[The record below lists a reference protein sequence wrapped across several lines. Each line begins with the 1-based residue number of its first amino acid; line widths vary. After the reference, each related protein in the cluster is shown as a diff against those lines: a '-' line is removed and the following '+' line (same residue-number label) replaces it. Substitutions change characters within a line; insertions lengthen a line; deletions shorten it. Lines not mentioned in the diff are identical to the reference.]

1 MFKKIMF
8 MLLVALVVLVPASEA
23 FASMESP
30 IYIFVDGV
38 KVGFPDQKP
47 YVDENSRTLVPV
59 RFVSEALGAKVGW
72 EAKKSEVTVTDNAIG
87 RTIKL
92 WINRADYTINGKS
105 HQMDTKA
112 VLTAAGRTMV
122 PFRFVSEALGCEV
135 NYENV
140 EGYGVIFNFTKK
152 FTGNKEEIMEKIR
165 NQVRRE
171 ALGQFREVSQAEMKK
186 GLEIEG
192 LVTKTELNGHYWT
205 KTIGPELQLA
215 EVSYDELPVSIPAN
229 DMPLIIYDVWI
240 DENYGGYDWRF
251 NGPAGA
257 IFVKANKNFKA
268 NIVCFDG
275 EFRGGRPAVP
285 IDENGKYNPNYRNG
299 QIGIFEISLNGGG
312 DRATVGDQKPL
323 PKATKE
329 NLKWFVFYDDSF
341 EVSSYSLSGVYIKNP
356 YYKGE

>member
-1 MFKKIMF
+1 MVFVFKKIMF
-8 MLLVALVVLVPASEA
+8 LLLLALAVLVPATGAVANAGSQ
-23 FASMESP
+23 P

-47 YVDENSRTLVPV
+47 FVDENNRTLVPV

-72 EAKKSEVTVTDNAIG
+72 TAKTQEVSVTDTGKSI
-87 RTIKL
+87 RL
-92 WINRADYTINGKS
+92 WIGKDTYTLNGASKK
-105 HQMDTKA
+105 MDTRA
-112 VLTAAGRTMV
+112 VLTASGRTMV
-122 PFRFVSEALGCEV
+122 PFRFISEALGCEV

-140 EGYGVIFNFTKK
+140 EGIGVIFNFTKK

-186 GLEIEG
+186 GVEIEG
-192 LVTKTELNGHYWT
+192 LVPKADDFWT
-205 KTIGPELQLA
+205 KSLGPYLQLA
-215 EVSYDELPVSIPAN
+215 KVDYNELPVSIPAN
-229 DMPLIIYDVWI
+229 DMPFIIYDVWI

-257 IFVKANKNFKA
+257 IFVKANKNFQA

-275 EFRGGRPAVP
+275 EIRGGRPAVP
-285 IDENGKYNPNYRNG
+285 IDDKGKYNPNYRNG
-299 QIGIFEISLNGGG
+299 QIGIFEISLNGGA
-312 DRATVGDQKPL
+312 DRATVGDEKPL
-323 PKATKE
+323 PMATKE
-329 NLKWFVFYDDSF
+329 NLKWFVFYDYSF
-341 EVSSYSLSGVYIKNP
+341 EVSPYRWSGVYIKNP